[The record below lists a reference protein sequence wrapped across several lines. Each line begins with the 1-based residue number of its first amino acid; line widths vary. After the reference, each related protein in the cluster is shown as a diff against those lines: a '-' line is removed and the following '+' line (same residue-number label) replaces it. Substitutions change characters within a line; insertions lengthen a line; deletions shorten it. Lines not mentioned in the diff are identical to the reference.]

1 MPVHLMIDVLIPSR
15 EMKARLKAI
24 ERFNCLF
31 LGKDPPAPD
40 SLPTTLS
47 DRLCTVL
54 RCLDGRGAGASYRDI
69 AVSLFGHDRVR
80 SDWNAPGDYLKNRV
94 RRACE
99 RGELLMKGRYRDFL
113 R

>member
-1 MPVHLMIDVLIPSR
+1 MPVHLIADVLIPSR
-15 EMKARLKAI
+15 EMKARLKALA
-24 ERFNCLF
+24 RFNCLL
-31 LGKDPPAPD
+31 LGIDPPPPD

-69 AVSLFGHDRVR
+69 AVNLFGHDRVR
-80 SDWNAPGDYLKNRV
+80 SDWNAPGDYLKTRV

-99 RGELLMKGRYRDFL
+99 RGRVLTEGRYRDFL